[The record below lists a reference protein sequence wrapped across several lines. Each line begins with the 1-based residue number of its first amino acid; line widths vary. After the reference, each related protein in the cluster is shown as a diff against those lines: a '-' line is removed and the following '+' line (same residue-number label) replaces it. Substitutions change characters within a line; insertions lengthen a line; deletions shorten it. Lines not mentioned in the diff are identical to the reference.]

1 MIKFLLALLP
11 IIWLIV
17 AMSVLK
23 MPGYRACL
31 IAFLITA
38 VTAVAF
44 WRMPWPLFSPTI
56 SRWRPKPWIKS
67 RPCWP
72 ASPPTSA
79 S

>member
-44 WRMPWPLFSPTI
+44 WR
-56 SRWRPKPWIKS
+56 